1 MCFVL
6 LNFTIIFKYIC
17 KIFILK
23 TMLINSITENN
34 HYYIQISSI
43 LLKQQ
48 CFLFS
53 FKSILFSYF
62 CLFLLFYFFN
72 HFLIQIFLFNFLYS
86 FFIFSFCAFLVISF
100 VIFKTSDLFLNKIN
114 QQKN

>member
-23 TMLINSITENN
+23 TMLINSTTENN

-48 CFLFS
+48 RFLSS

-62 CLFLLFYFFN
+62 CLFLLFD
-72 HFLIQIFLFNFLYS
+72 LTQIFLFDFLFS
-86 FFIFSFCAFLVISF
+86 FFIFSFCAFLLISF
-100 VIFKTSDLFLNKIN
+100 VILKISDLFLSKIN
-114 QQKN
+114 Q